1 MGQREI
7 IAWLSANPGWHRTD
21 DIVIALNQ
29 CTRAVLRGLRKAAR
43 SGDIKSRKAQYV
55 KEWGA

>member
-7 IAWLSANPGWHRTD
+7 IAWLSANPVWHRTD

-29 CTRAVLRGLRKAAR
+29 YTRAVLRGLRKATR
-43 SGDIKSRKAQYV
+43 NGDIRSRKAQYA
-55 KEWGA
+55 KGWSA